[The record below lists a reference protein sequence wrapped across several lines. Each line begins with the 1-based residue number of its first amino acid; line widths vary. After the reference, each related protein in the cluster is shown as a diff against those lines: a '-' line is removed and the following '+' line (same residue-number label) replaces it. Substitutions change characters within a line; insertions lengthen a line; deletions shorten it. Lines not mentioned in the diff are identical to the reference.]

1 LAGRADAE
9 DLAQQTLLKIF
20 FRISEFNTSRD
31 GVAWAFGIAI
41 YEVRTLRRKR
51 QRRREIA
58 ADAVGRIADRRPS
71 PEAVLIETDLR
82 RALAESLGELS
93 DADRA
98 VLLPEGPVEITV
110 SAAAWRKRRQRA
122 LARLRS
128 VWRNRDA

>member
-1 LAGRADAE
+1 VG
-9 DLAQQTLLKIF
+9 
-20 FRISEFNTSRD
+20 FRHCE
-31 GVAWAFGIAI
+31 
-41 YEVRTLRRKR
+41 R

-58 ADAVGRIADRRPS
+58 ADAAGRTVDARPS
-71 PEAVLIETDLR
+71 PEAVLVETDLR
-82 RALAESLGELS
+82 RALAESLGELT

-98 VLLPEGPVEITV
+98 VLLREGQAPINV